1 MDDKTFS
8 QDEPNVVNEH
18 KDTSSNS
25 SLTLPEILSLPSTT
39 SVTGQKPTLRFPT
52 NFPKK
57 LDYRYLELYGTNT
70 PLRLNRNTFVAL
82 PPLFGQHLD
91 SIRLHTGHSTDY
103 SIDTIFTRIY
113 KSIKSKYLHTTIH
126 TKYNSRI
133 FAPSIYFNRTHL
145 QIR

>member
-1 MDDKTFS
+1 MEDKTFS

-18 KDTSSNS
+18 KDTTSNS

-57 LDYRYLELYGTNT
+57 LDDRYRELHGINT
-70 PLRLNRNTFVAL
+70 PLQLNWNTFVAL

-91 SIRLHTGHSTDY
+91 SIRLHNWALNRLQYRQD
-103 SIDTIFTRIY
+103 
-113 KSIKSKYLHTTIH
+113 IH
-126 TKYNSRI
+126 EDIQEHKI
-133 FAPSIYFNRTHL
+133 QILTHHYPH
-145 QIR
+145 QI